1 MKKFIEVSNAEYR
14 KMEGLSS
21 SDIKTM
27 MKSFATWKYFKD
39 HPEEDNDTPSLR
51 FGRAC
56 HKFMLEPYDF
66 DNEYAVVPKVDG
78 RTKEGKEAK
87 KEFLKQ
93 AAGKE
98 LIDEETYD
106 KLVDMRDMLYKTPYV
121 KNLINGEHEKSFFW
135 TDEATGIKC
144 KCRPDSFGKFG
155 KHNIIIDYKTAENA
169 ETSAFMRS
177 ALKYNYDVQAA
188 HYTAGL
194 EAIYGKDYLFIFIAQ
209 ETKPPYLVNVLQADS
224 YFMENGR
231 EIRGVMLETYKKC
244 LELDEYPAFL
254 GFKDDHIFF
263 NTLSCPTWI
272 KNAMESEGFGI
283 EGGEDDE

>member
-27 MKSFATWKYFKD
+27 MKSFATWKYYKD

-66 DNEYAVVPKVDG
+66 GNEYAVVPKVDG

-93 AAGKE
+93 AEGKE

-155 KHNIIIDYKTAENA
+155 NHNIIVDYKTTENA

-194 EAIYGKDYLFIFIAQ
+194 EAIYGKDYQFIFIAQ

-231 EIRGVMLETYKKC
+231 EVRGVMLETYKKC
-244 LELDEYPAFL
+244 LELGEYPAYM
-254 GFKDDHIFF
+254 GFKDDKTFF
-263 NTLSCPTWI
+263 NELSVPNWI
-272 KNAMESEGFGI
+272 KNAMESEGYD
-283 EGGEDDE
+283 EESED

>member
-27 MKSFATWKYFKD
+27 MKSFATWKYYKD

-155 KHNIIIDYKTAENA
+155 NHNIIVDYKTTENA

-194 EAIYGKDYLFIFIAQ
+194 EAIYGKDYQFIFIAQ

-231 EIRGVMLETYKKC
+231 EVRGVMLETYKKC
-244 LELDEYPAFL
+244 LELGEYPAYM
-254 GFKDDHIFF
+254 GFKDDKTFF
-263 NTLSCPTWI
+263 NELSVPNWI
-272 KNAMESEGFGI
+272 KNSMESEGFD
-283 EGGEDDE
+283 EESEDDE

>member
-66 DNEYAVVPKVDG
+66 GNEYAVVPKVDG

-93 AAGKE
+93 AQGKE

-155 KHNIIIDYKTAENA
+155 NHNIIVDYKTTENA

-194 EAIYGKDYLFIFIAQ
+194 EAIYGKDYQFIFIAQ

-231 EIRGVMLETYKKC
+231 EVRGVMLETYKKC
-244 LELDEYPAFL
+244 LELGEYPAYM
-254 GFKDDHIFF
+254 GFKDDKTFF
-263 NTLSCPTWI
+263 NELSVPNWI
-272 KNAMESEGFGI
+272 KSAMESEGY
-283 EGGEDDE
+283 DEESEE

>member
-1 MKKFIEVSNAEYR
+1 MHCRR
-14 KMEGLSS
+14 KRC
-21 SDIKTM
+21 D
-27 MKSFATWKYFKD
+27 
-39 HPEEDNDTPSLR
+39 R
-51 FGRAC
+51 
-56 HKFMLEPYDF
+56 
-66 DNEYAVVPKVDG
+66 
-78 RTKEGKEAK
+78 RTKEGKETYAAFE
-87 KEFLKQ
+87 KE
-93 AAGKE
+93 AEGKE
-98 LIDEETYD
+98 IIDEETQD
-106 KLVDMRDMLYKTPYV
+106 KLIAMRDMLYKTPYV

-224 YFMENGR
+224 YFMDNGR
-231 EIRGVMLETYKKC
+231 EIRNMMLETYKKC
-244 LELDEYPAFL
+244 LELDEWPAYM
-254 GFKDDHIFF
+254 GFKDDKTFF
-263 NTLSCPTWI
+263 NELSVPAWI
-272 KNAMESEGFGI
+272 KNSMEYESDFDSEESEV
-283 EGGEDDE
+283 

>member
-66 DNEYAVVPKVDG
+66 GNEYAVVPKVDG

-93 AAGKE
+93 AEGKE
-98 LIDEETYD
+98 LVDEETYD

-155 KHNIIIDYKTAENA
+155 KHNIIIDYKTTENA

-194 EAIYGKDYLFIFIAQ
+194 EAIYGKDYQFIFIAQ

-231 EIRGVMLETYKKC
+231 EVRGVMLETYKKC
-244 LELDEYPAFL
+244 LELGEYPAYM
-254 GFKDDHIFF
+254 GFKDDKTFF
-263 NTLSCPTWI
+263 NELSVPNWI
-272 KNAMESEGFGI
+272 KSAMESEGYD
-283 EGGEDDE
+283 EESED